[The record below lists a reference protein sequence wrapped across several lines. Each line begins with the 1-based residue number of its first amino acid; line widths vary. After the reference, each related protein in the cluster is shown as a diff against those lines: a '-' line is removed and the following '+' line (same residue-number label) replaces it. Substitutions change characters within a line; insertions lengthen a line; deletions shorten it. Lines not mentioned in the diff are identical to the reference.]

1 MKKFAIIF
9 AAIVAIFLI
18 SAIAAGIVIS
28 FTVVK
33 PTTKA
38 INQKLVEH
46 FAKIVRI
53 PQGILPPNV
62 GFDLTSYSWEM
73 ETIEKEV
80 TGVKFSYNPVFVRSQ
95 NVILATLEMPEG
107 GDVSIFNKVL
117 PAVVADKQSVDS
129 AINVEKANLSAN
141 QDAGYSKINLSVK
154 PETKQTVKITWEYDK
169 SKLGNDLSQDYAKLA
184 KYPPSLLGIFYGLPH
199 LIIGLLGG

>member
-80 TGVKFSYNPVFVRSQ
+80 TGVKFSYNPAFVRNQ

-117 PAVVADKQSVDS
+117 GAVVSDKQSLNS
-129 AINVEKANLSAN
+129 ALDIEKANLSAN
-141 QDAGYSKINLSVK
+141 QDAGYSKINLSIK
-154 PETKQTVKITWEYDK
+154 PETKQTIKITWEYDK

>member
-184 KYPPSLLGIFYGLPH
+184 KYPPSLLRIFYGLPH

>member
-1 MKKFAIIF
+1 VKKFAIIF

-184 KYPPSLLGIFYGLPH
+184 KYPPSLLRIFYGLPH

>member
-1 MKKFAIIF
+1 MKRLVIISVIFILVFIIASIITAII
-9 AAIVAIFLI
+9 
-18 SAIAAGIVIS
+18 IS

-33 PTTKA
+33 PTTEA
-38 INQKLVEH
+38 INQKLAEH

-53 PQGILPPNV
+53 PKGILPPNI
-62 GFDLTSYSWEM
+62 GFDLISYFWEM

-80 TGVKFSYNPVFVRSQ
+80 TGIKFSYNPAFVRNQS
-95 NVILATLEMPEG
+95 VILATLEMPEG

-117 PAVVADKQSVDS
+117 GAVVSDKQSLNS
-129 AINVEKANLSAN
+129 ALDIEKANLSAN
-141 QDAGYSKINLSVK
+141 QDAGYSKINLSIK
-154 PETKQTVKITWEYDK
+154 PETKQTIKITWEYDK

>member
-1 MKKFAIIF
+1 MKKIIIIF
-9 AAIVAIFLI
+9 AAIVIILLI
-18 SAIAAGIVIS
+18 SAIAIGIIIS

-46 FAKIVRI
+46 FAKIVRV
-53 PQGILPPNV
+53 PNGILPPNT
-62 GFDLTSYSWEM
+62 GFDSTSYSWEM

-80 TGVKFSYNPVFVRSQ
+80 TGVKFSYNPAFANDQ
-95 NVILATLEMPEG
+95 NIIVATLEMPEG
-107 GDVSIFNKVL
+107 SDVSIFNKVL
-117 PAVVADKQSVDS
+117 GAVVSDKQSLNS
-129 AINVEKANLSAN
+129 ALDIEKANLSAN
-141 QDAGYSKINLSVK
+141 QDAGYSKINLSLK

-169 SKLGNDLSQDYAKLA
+169 STLDNDLSQEYTKLA

>member
-184 KYPPSLLGIFYGLPH
+184 KYPPSLLRIFDGLPH

>member
-53 PQGILPPNV
+53 PQGILPPNI

-141 QDAGYSKINLSVK
+141 QDAGYSKINLSIK
-154 PETKQTVKITWEYDK
+154 PETKQTIKITWEYDK

-184 KYPPSLLGIFYGLPH
+184 KYPPSLLRIFYGLPH

>member
-1 MKKFAIIF
+1 MKRLVIISVIFILVFIIASIITAII
-9 AAIVAIFLI
+9 
-18 SAIAAGIVIS
+18 IS

-33 PTTKA
+33 PTTEA
-38 INQKLVEH
+38 INQKLAEH

-53 PQGILPPNV
+53 PKGILPPNI

-80 TGVKFSYNPVFVRSQ
+80 TGIKFSYNPAFVRNQS
-95 NVILATLEMPEG
+95 VILATLEMPEG

-117 PAVVADKQSVDS
+117 GAVVSDKQSLNS
-129 AINVEKANLSAN
+129 ALDIEKANLSAN

-154 PETKQTVKITWEYDK
+154 PETKQTIKITWEYDK
-169 SKLGNDLSQDYAKLA
+169 SKLGNDLSNDYTKLA

>member
-1 MKKFAIIF
+1 VKKIVIISVVLVF
-9 AAIVAIFLI
+9 VLLI
-18 SAIAAGIVIS
+18 ASIAAGIIIS

-38 INQKLVEH
+38 INQKLAEH

-53 PQGILPPNV
+53 PQGILPPNI
-62 GFDLTSYSWEM
+62 GFDSTSYSWEM

-80 TGVKFSYNPVFVRSQ
+80 TGVKFSYNPAFVRNQ
-95 NVILATLEMPEG
+95 NVILATLEMPER
-107 GDVSIFNKVL
+107 GDASIFNKVL
-117 PAVVADKQSVDS
+117 PAVVSDKQSLNS
-129 AINVEKANLSAN
+129 ALDIEKANLSAN

-154 PETKQTVKITWEYDK
+154 PETKQTIKITWEYDK
-169 SKLGNDLSQDYAKLA
+169 SKLGNDLSNDYAKLA

>member
-1 MKKFAIIF
+1 VKKIIIIF
-9 AAIVAIFLI
+9 AAIVIILLI
-18 SAIAAGIVIS
+18 SSIAVGIFVS
-28 FTVVK
+28 FTIVK
-33 PTTKA
+33 PTTEA
-38 INQKLVEH
+38 INQKLAEH

-53 PQGILPPNV
+53 PKGILPPNI

-73 ETIEKEV
+73 ETVEKEV
-80 TGVKFSYNPVFVRSQ
+80 TGVKFSYNPAFVNNQ

-117 PAVVADKQSVDS
+117 GAVVSDKQSLNS
-129 AINVEKANLSAN
+129 ALDIEKANLSAN

-169 SKLGNDLSQDYAKLA
+169 SKLGNDLSQNYAKLA
-184 KYPPSLLGIFYGLPH
+184 KYPPSLLRIFYGLPH

>member
-1 MKKFAIIF
+1 M
-9 AAIVAIFLI
+9 VI
-18 SAIAAGIVIS
+18 SLIAAAVVLS

-33 PTTKA
+33 PTTET
-38 INQKLVEH
+38 INQKLTEH

-53 PQGILPPNV
+53 PKGILPPNI
-62 GFDLTSYSWEM
+62 GFDSTSYSWEM

-80 TGVKFSYNPVFVRSQ
+80 TGVKFSYNPVFVRNQ
-95 NVILATLEMPEG
+95 NVLLATLEIPEG

-117 PAVVADKQSVDS
+117 PAVVSDKQSVDL
-129 AINVEKANLSAN
+129 AINIEKANLSAN

-184 KYPPSLLGIFYGLPH
+184 KYPPSLLRIFYGLPH